1 MEKEDISIP
10 AISNCSSTDSQQV
23 VINSLIVPVW
33 LHHKD
38 SPKREIM
45 TYALL
50 DEASDTTFIKSEV
63 LKNLGLK
70 GPEVKLNLSTMLGRQ
85 EIPVEKISGLAVETI
100 DERVEIELPKTY
112 DQIYL
117 SEETKF
123 RERRRQMSG
132 NTFRRSPI
140 SCIHI
145 KVAWT

>member
-1 MEKEDISIP
+1 
-10 AISNCSSTDSQQV
+10 
-23 VINSLIVPVW
+23 
-33 LHHKD
+33 
-38 SPKREIM
+38 M

-50 DEASDTTFIKSEV
+50 DEARDTTFIKSEV
-63 LKNLGLK
+63 LKNLGTK

-85 EIPVEKISGLAVETI
+85 QIPVEKISGLAVETI

-145 KVAWT
+145 KVVWT

>member
-1 MEKEDISIP
+1 M
-10 AISNCSSTDSQQV
+10 
-23 VINSLIVPVW
+23 W

-63 LKNLGLK
+63 LKNLGPK

-85 EIPVEKISGLAVETI
+85 EIPVEKISGLVVETI
-100 DERVEIELPKTY
+100 DERVKIELPKTY

-117 SEETKF
+117 SEETINFAIFQFCSQLELAGSTCRAKNRIRLF
-123 RERRRQMSG
+123 
-132 NTFRRSPI
+132 TYK
-140 SCIHI
+140 CLHL
-145 KVAWT
+145 